1 MAADLQI
8 YAPQKLWRTQVV
20 NRLGVG
26 NLAATA
32 TEGFFYL
39 PSGSGPPTGTP
50 DQTPDGFAPS
60 YWDHTDK
67 KLYVYDS
74 GWILT
79 NPDAP
84 PPPAQNFLQTVSFE
98 TGAVATGTTSIPLDD
113 TIPQNTEGDQYMS
126 LSITPKSSTS
136 KLLIDVVFVGSNSA
150 PSDIILALFQDSG
163 ANALAAMSSFVDTA
177 TARRML
183 GFRHVMTSGTTA
195 ATTFKLRAGPQA
207 NVGGTLTFNGFSGNR
222 LFGGAM
228 ASSIVISEMAP

>member
-1 MAADLQI
+1 MTADLQI
-8 YAPQKLWRTQVV
+8 YAAQKLWRTQVV

-50 DQTPDGFAPS
+50 GQTPAGFVPAQ
-60 YWDHTDK
+60 WDHTDK
-67 KLYVYDS
+67 KLYVYDG

-84 PPPAQNFLQTVSFE
+84 APPAQNFLQSVSFE
-98 TGAVATGTTSIPLDD
+98 TGAVATGTTSIPFDD

-126 LSITPKSSTS
+126 LSITPKSATN
-136 KLLIDVVFVGSNSA
+136 KLVIEVVFNYSHTTVDVITA
-150 PSDIILALFQDSG
+150 ALFQDT
-163 ANALAAMSSFVDTA
+163 AVNALAAAGVWGPA
-177 TARRML
+177 TSNLPAQITL
-183 GFRHVMTSGTTA
+183 RHVMTSGTTS
-195 ATTFKLRAGPQA
+195 ATTFKVRAGP
-207 NVGGTLTFNGFSGNR
+207 NSSGTLTFNGVSGAR
-222 LFGGAM
+222 KMGGAM